1 MADLGADLDVAFL
14 AGYHQC
20 GERPDDPE
28 AVRRYIDRSCED
40 LALLAGKNPKLKIHI
55 EYVPTKVR
63 EIETEF
69 YRRLGT
75 VIHSLGINETETRGV
90 MRRYGQDELAQG
102 LEEDERAFLLYQSG
116 LFLQRELG
124 VERVHIH
131 NLGYYVVVL
140 QKPYHCSPAVV
151 RDACLFASAVNARK
165 AQVGGFV
172 EADSLQSVA
181 DLPVSDVGL
190 QQVDTLCRGGPGK
203 RGCLDTS

>member
-1 MADLGADLDVAFL
+1 MAFL

-20 GERPDDPE
+20 GERPDDLQ
-28 AVRRYIDRSCED
+28 AVREYIQQSCEE
-40 LALLAGKNPKLKIHI
+40 LALLGSQNPGLKIHI

-69 YRRLGT
+69 YRQLGS

-90 MRRYGQDELAQG
+90 MRRYGQEELAKG
-102 LEEDERAFLLYQSG
+102 LEEDERAYLLYQSG
-116 LFLQRELG
+116 LFLLRELG

-140 QKPYHCSPAVV
+140 RKPYHCSPAVV

-172 EADSLQSVA
+172 EASSL
-181 DLPVSDVGL
+181 
-190 QQVDTLCRGGPGK
+190 RGGGRPSRLG
-203 RGCLDTS
+203 RGHPAD